1 MRSRTLGALAASVL
15 VLAAPGQAGE
25 SRNPERPSL
34 DVRALPRIAI
44 SPTDVAFTAKLVGG
58 EALEDFHCPEVEW
71 DWADGA
77 RSVRLSD
84 CDPYQP
90 GDDVVRVFS
99 ARHRYRQ
106 AGLYEVTVRMRRA
119 SRVLAV
125 ASITIDVKEGMPGRY

>member
-1 MRSRTLGALAASVL
+1 MRSRIFCALALV

-25 SRNPERPSL
+25 SHIPERPFL

-44 SPTDVAFTAKLVGG
+44 SPTDVNFTAKLVGG
-58 EALEDFHCPEVEW
+58 EPMEDFHCPEVEW

-84 CDPYQP
+84 CAPYEP

-119 SRVLAV
+119 SRVVAV
-125 ASITIDVKEGMPGRY
+125 ASITVDVKEGMPGRY